1 MKHIIIVLSIILFV
15 LLTFFT
21 PTLIESVD
29 ASFSRYDY
37 LHDFRRTSQARDDDH
52 PNDGWQKDGT
62 FNPIHVIQETR
73 PDGSTRILENDSRY
87 SSIVENE
94 RGRVD
99 RIKNERVENERVANE
114 RVANERDRHRDKNVE
129 KKSDK
134 SHSDKSDSDKS
145 DSKTN
150 LLPYLLI
157 ILVLLFIV
165 IVAVKYTGSNK
176 SLMNRGNTTTTTNA

>member
-1 MKHIIIVLSIILFV
+1 MKHFIIVSSIILFV

-21 PTLIESVD
+21 PTLIED

-37 LHDFRRTSQARDDDH
+37 LHDFRRTSHARDDDH

-62 FNPIHVIQETR
+62 FNPIHIIQETR
-73 PDGSTRILENDSRY
+73 PDGTKRIIDNDSEYYYRN
-87 SSIVENE
+87 SVDNEKVE
-94 RGRVD
+94 RVD
-99 RIKNERVENERVANE
+99 RVNRINNERVNRENNG
-114 RVANERDRHRDKNVE
+114 KNVE

-134 SHSDKSDSDKS
+134 SDKSDSE
-145 DSKTN
+145 TN

-176 SLMNRGNTTTTTNA
+176 NLMNIGNATKTA